1 MDRKVLR
8 EQIDALFSAKN
19 YDEINELLTENKE
32 VAKSDRDL
40 LKVYYMLPIYE
51 AEKEAGQRTIF
62 SKVSSL
68 EDLLEREVRLKFYLR
83 RIAFDILDDEDE
95 FYLFCRQNRVSLA
108 ELFMVAYCN
117 AVHREKV
124 QEFVQR
130 KMAEGKLVV

>member
-8 EQIDALFSAKN
+8 EQIDALFRAKR
-19 YDEINELLTENKE
+19 YDDLERVLTENKE
-32 VAKSDRDL
+32 VAGIDRDL
-40 LKVYYMLPIYE
+40 LRIYYMLPIYM
-51 AEKEAGQRTIF
+51 AEREAGQRTIF
-62 SKVSSL
+62 TKVSSL

-95 FYLFCRQNRVSLA
+95 FYRFCRQNRVSPA
-108 ELFMVAYCN
+108 ELFMVAYYN

-130 KMAEGKLVV
+130 KMMEGKLAI

>member
-8 EQIDALFSAKN
+8 EQIDVLFLAKR
-19 YDEINELLTENKE
+19 YDDLERVLTENKE

-62 SKVSSL
+62 TKVSGL
-68 EDLLEREVRLKFYLR
+68 EELLDREVRLKFYLR

-108 ELFMVAYCN
+108 ELFMVAYYN

-130 KMAEGKLVV
+130 KMVEGKLAI